1 MTSQKFPLKSK
12 ILFYIVFGQE
22 KFEEKTNQTSKE
34 KKIFLVALPK
44 RELCTIESENKN
56 LIGYRVIVEL
66 EKKKDIGIVIKE
78 ISSGEKF
85 KKAKNFEIV
94 DEIPLIPHNLIKL
107 CLEVSGRYFAH
118 ISDVIPLACPR
129 KYFSLQVK
137 LKKSKSEKN
146 KKEKN
151 ENLEEIEKNS
161 ERKIGKSAERLIEIL
176 KNKKKITL
184 HQAKEI
190 TKIEKIIEL
199 EKSGII
205 EIKPEKR
212 IREKEE
218 IIKEIKKQTNE
229 EEIPEII
236 LSDEQNVALQKIAEK
251 NGVFL
256 IHGAT
261 GSGKTEVYI
270 RAIKETLKNKT
281 EGEGAIYL
289 LPEISITTF
298 LISRIKKHFPNA
310 LVLHSGLKEKEREI
324 NWWSARYGYCDII
337 VGARSA
343 IFAPFEKVKIIV
355 VDEEHDHSYKQ
366 SPEGTNSCVFY
377 DAREVAEIRAKIE
390 GAKLIFGSATPSVE
404 RYFRAKNEE
413 IELIEMKNRVPGMS
427 FPKNKIID
435 LNKNNFD
442 EFISFPLSYELKNE
456 IEKRIE
462 RRENVI
468 LLFTRRGWAIY
479 VMCIECGKKF
489 QCRQCSRYLVYHK
502 KEGLVCHWCG
512 KTYPIPSTCPNCN
525 SENLELIGFGTER
538 IEEELKNLFKVP
550 VFRMDSDNIKNERK
564 AKEILEKF
572 QKTNPAILVGTQ
584 MVTKGFD
591 FPSVSLVGVI
601 LCDTE
606 FMLPDFRA
614 DERTFQMIMQVSG
627 RAGRRISTGNEIS
640 EHLSVIQ
647 TFSPEH
653 PILQFAV
660 QNDYKKFF
668 EEEIEKRK
676 EFLLPP
682 FSRLVCI
689 RFSGKDENKCWEV
702 AEKFTEK
709 IRENDIRCDGPSKSL
724 RYLVSGK
731 FNVKTIAYI
740 FSEQEMKK
748 LKEIFRISQFFY
760 YGVKISVDVEPE
772 STI

>member
-1 MTSQKFPLKSK
+1 
-12 ILFYIVFGQE
+12 VFGQE
-22 KFEEKTNQTSKE
+22 KLEDKTTQTSKG

-44 RELCTIESENKN
+44 RELCTIEAEDKN

-66 EKKKDIGIVIKE
+66 ENKKDIGIVIKE
-78 ISSGEKF
+78 IGFGERF
-85 KKAKNFEIV
+85 KKAKSFAIV
-94 DEIPLIPHNLIKL
+94 DEIPLIPENLIKL
-107 CLEVSGRYFAH
+107 CLEVSGRYIAH
-118 ISDVIPLACPR
+118 ISDIIPLACPR
-129 KYFSLQVK
+129 KYFSLQIK
-137 LKKSKSEKN
+137 LKKNKSENK

-151 ENLEEIEKNS
+151 ENAEGNERNEEKKIE
-161 ERKIGKSAERLIEIL
+161 KSAERLIEVL
-176 KNKKKITL
+176 KNKKKLTL
-184 HQAKEI
+184 HQAKKI
-190 TKIEKIIEL
+190 IKIEKIIEL
-199 EKSGII
+199 EKRGII
-205 EIKPEKR
+205 EIKPEKK
-212 IREKEE
+212 IRKKEE
-218 IIKEIKKQTNE
+218 IINHIKEQANKE
-229 EEIPEII
+229 DIPEIV
-236 LSDEQNVALQKIAEK
+236 LSDEQKLALQKITEK
-251 NGVFL
+251 NDGVFL

-261 GSGKTEVYI
+261 GSGKTEVYL
-270 RAIKETLKNKT
+270 RAIKETLKNKN

-298 LISRIKKHFPNA
+298 LISRIKKYFPNT

-324 NWWSARYGYCDII
+324 NWWSARYGLCDLI

-343 IFAPFEKVKIIV
+343 IFAPFEKVKIII

-404 RYFRAKNEE
+404 RYFRAKNKD

-442 EFISFPLSYELKNE
+442 EFISFPLSYELKSE

-462 RRENVI
+462 KRENVI

-479 VMCIECGKKF
+479 VMCTECGKKF
-489 QCRQCSRYLVYHK
+489 QCQQCSRYLVYHK

-512 KTYPIPSTCPNCN
+512 KTYPIPSNCPNCN

-627 RAGRRISTGNEIS
+627 RAGRRISGKNEKS
-640 EHLSVIQ
+640 EHISIIQ

-653 PILQFAV
+653 PILQLAI

-682 FSRLVCI
+682 FSKLVCI
-689 RFSGKDENKCWEV
+689 RFSGKDENKCWEI

-709 IRENDIRCDGPSKSL
+709 MRENNIRCDGPSKSL

-740 FSEQEMKK
+740 FSEKDMKK

-772 STI
+772 STG